1 MTVFVQ
7 HKRNSAILKPVKE
20 AFRAD
25 MVTLRWEGNTLL
37 FKSFVAGWKTVC
49 GACKRAVCLC
59 FLGCAG
65 RHTLLTE
72 LSAAGLLG
80 VAVDKVTRCVAIPA
94 LLAVWEWR
102 RQVGVSCAAKSSVSS
117 LLCKKGLLYM
127 GFAQYSSPFC
137 ILDPL
142 SHRRALPISSKK
154 NFDSISQQ
162 MKKLSMMGCFF
173 GAAVCSGNSLL
184 VSREFTRRA
193 TVSVGNER
201 GSCRFPLR
209 PSCEKAAQPSPQAWL
224 SCKIKMQFLELCAER
239 SGAHLKSFCFGQKC
253 SYSGFTCSSCSQ

>member
-1 MTVFVQ
+1 M
-7 HKRNSAILKPVKE
+7 RRP
-20 AFRAD
+20 
-25 MVTLRWEGNTLL
+25 
-37 FKSFVAGWKTVC
+37 
-49 GACKRAVCLC
+49 
-59 FLGCAG
+59 
-65 RHTLLTE
+65 LLTE

-102 RQVGVSCAAKSSVSS
+102 RQAGVSCAAECSVSF
-117 LLCKKGLLYM
+117 LCKKGLLYM

-142 SHRRALPISSKK
+142 SHRSALPISSKK
-154 NFDSISQQ
+154 NFDSISQR

-173 GAAVCSGNSLL
+173 GAAV
-184 VSREFTRRA
+184 
-193 TVSVGNER
+193 SVENER
-201 GSCRFPLR
+201 GSCRFPLH

-239 SGAHLKSFCFGQKC
+239 SGAHLKSVCFGQKC

>member
-1 MTVFVQ
+1 MEKQ
-7 HKRNSAILKPVKE
+7 P
-20 AFRAD
+20 
-25 MVTLRWEGNTLL
+25 
-37 FKSFVAGWKTVC
+37 
-49 GACKRAVCLC
+49 AVRVNRLPTFA

-65 RHTLLTE
+65 MHSTLLTG

-154 NFDSISQQ
+154 NFDSISQRI
-162 MKKLSMMGCFF
+162 KKLSMMGRFL
-173 GAAVCSGNSLL
+173 GAAVCSGISLL

-209 PSCEKAAQPSPQAWL
+209 PSCEKQLSQARRL
-224 SCKIKMQFLELCAER
+224 
-239 SGAHLKSFCFGQKC
+239 G
-253 SYSGFTCSSCSQ
+253 

>member
-1 MTVFVQ
+1 MRTWSRCGGRVTPFF
-7 HKRNSAILKPVKE
+7 LK
-20 AFRAD
+20 A
-25 MVTLRWEGNTLL
+25 LL
-37 FKSFVAGWKTVC
+37 LNGKTVC

-59 FLGCAG
+59 FLGCAEM
-65 RHTLLTE
+65 RRPLLTE

-80 VAVDKVTRCVAIPA
+80 VAVDKVSRCVAIPA

-154 NFDSISQQ
+154 NFDSISQR
-162 MKKLSMMGCFF
+162 MKKLSMIGCFF
-173 GAAVCSGNSLL
+173 GAAAAV
-184 VSREFTRRA
+184 
-193 TVSVGNER
+193 
-201 GSCRFPLR
+201 FPLR